1 MGFVTVVLAAETAAE
16 TPAGLAGVAATLG
29 LNGKL
34 FLAQLINFG
43 LLVLILWRLLYKP
56 LVSFME
62 TRTKRIA
69 DGLDN
74 AKRYD
79 EKLKELETEK
89 QNVLAKADREAQ
101 KILAVADEEAKRI
114 SVAAKASA
122 ELTAVE
128 AMARANREIEQQK
141 KEMISDVRRQAAD
154 LVVLAAEKVI
164 RERMDENKDREL
176 IERALKEID

>member
-1 MGFVTVVLAAETAAE
+1 MGIITVALAVETAAE

-56 LVSFME
+56 LVQFME
-62 TRTKRIA
+62 ERSKRIVE
-69 DGLDN
+69 GLDN

-79 EKLKELETEK
+79 EKLKELESER
-89 QNVLAKADREAQ
+89 QNVLVKADREAQ
-101 KILAVADEEAKRI
+101 KILAVADDEAKRI
-114 SVAAKASA
+114 GAEAKIAIDRTAA
-122 ELTAVE
+122 ETI
-128 AMARANREIEQQK
+128 ARANREIEQAK
-141 KEMISDVRRQAAD
+141 KEMISDIRRQAAD

-164 RERMDENKDREL
+164 HERLDEPTDRRL
-176 IERALKEID
+176 IDQALKEVG